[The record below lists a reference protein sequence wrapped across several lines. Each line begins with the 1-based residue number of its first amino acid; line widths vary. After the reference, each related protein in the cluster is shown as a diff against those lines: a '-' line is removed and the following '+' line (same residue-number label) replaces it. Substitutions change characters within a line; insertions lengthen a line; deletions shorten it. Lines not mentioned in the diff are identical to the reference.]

1 MGQLSFPRYLK
12 PFSHLKVIAEVLCV
26 ACSGPGAF
34 LNHEGF
40 CISSGCFTS
49 CDCDPSANSV
59 VDRDVCKCVDG
70 FEERNGACVEAYPGL
85 FSFFYKYSY
94 TYVFIYSCMFDKIAR
109 KYVKVLIAVF
119 NYEETTEPYTSTT
132 LPFSTSPDYESSNQI
147 NLSQEPLM
155 SPIKLRYFIIFDTYF
170 QVRKSFLWKDKKF
183 LSVFYLR
190 VVSKSSYEVQVDA

>member
-1 MGQLSFPRYLK
+1 MKDFASAVVALQAVTATRPPILLSTEMFANVLTDSKKEMALALK
-12 PFSHLKVIAEVLCV
+12 LTRVRLH
-26 ACSGPGAF
+26 
-34 LNHEGF
+34 
-40 CISSGCFTS
+40 
-49 CDCDPSANSV
+49 
-59 VDRDVCKCVDG
+59 
-70 FEERNGACVEAYPGL
+70 
-85 FSFFYKYSY
+85 FFYKYSY

-170 QVRKSFLWKDKKF
+170 QFRKIFL
-183 LSVFYLR
+183 
-190 VVSKSSYEVQVDA
+190 